1 MARKIGIGHQ
11 DFETIRKRGYFYIDK
26 TKFIREWWESGDE
39 VTLITRPRRF
49 GKTLNMS
56 MLEKFFSI
64 KYAGRGDL
72 FEGLS
77 VWQEESFRQMQGTW
91 PVIFLS
97 FANIKE
103 TTFSDAKKVIC
114 NTITKLYNQF
124 DFLVESD
131 KLNEK
136 EKAFYQEVTAHME
149 NYAAIDSLNALSGYL
164 MKYYGKK
171 VILLLDEYDT
181 PMQEAYV
188 GGYWPEMVAFI
199 RSFFNAA
206 FKTNP
211 CLERAIMTGIT
222 RVSKESVFSDLN
234 NLEVVTVTSK
244 KYADCFGFTE
254 MEVFSALE
262 EYGMVDQKKQV
273 KYWYDG
279 FTFGKQSDIYNPWS
293 VINFLD
299 KGKVGAYWANTSSN
313 GLVGKLIR
321 EGSPEVKKTF
331 ERLIQGESV
340 CMELDEQIVYDQL
353 SVKKNAI
360 WSLLLAG
367 GYLKVVDYQA
377 YMTEYGIWKEEYEL
391 ALTNL
396 ETRITFTNM
405 VRDWFDNIS
414 SDYNDFI
421 KALLAG
427 DLKTMNFFMNKV
439 SSEMFG
445 SFDGGNKPSDR
456 QPERFYHGFVL
467 GLIVELADSYVVTSN
482 RESGFGRYDVM
493 LEPRNT
499 ENDAFL
505 LEFKVQDEEEKELSD
520 TVQAALRQIEEKNY
534 QANLI
539 AKGIPAERIRK
550 YGFAFCG
557 KKVLIGNH
565 FV

>member
-91 PVIFLS
+91 PVICLS

-234 NLEVVTVTSK
+234 NLEVVTATSK

-254 MEVFSALE
+254 VEVFSALE

-273 KYWYDG
+273 KHWYDG

-331 ERLIQGESV
+331 ERLVQGESV

-396 ETRITFTNM
+396 ETRIMFTNM

-534 QANLI
+534 QADLI

>member
-91 PVIFLS
+91 PVICLS

-234 NLEVVTVTSK
+234 NLEVVTATSK

-254 MEVFSALE
+254 VEVFSALE

-273 KYWYDG
+273 KHWYDG

-299 KGKVGAYWANTSSN
+299 KVKVGDYWAHTSSN

-331 ERLIQGESV
+331 ERLVQGESV

-534 QANLI
+534 QADLI

>member
-1 MARKIGIGHQ
+1 
-11 DFETIRKRGYFYIDK
+11 
-26 TKFIREWWESGDE
+26 
-39 VTLITRPRRF
+39 
-49 GKTLNMS
+49 
-56 MLEKFFSI
+56 
-64 KYAGRGDL
+64 
-72 FEGLS
+72 
-77 VWQEESFRQMQGTW
+77 MQGTW

-103 TTFSDAKKVIC
+103 ITFSDAKKVIC

-234 NLEVVTVTSK
+234 NLEVVTATSK

-254 MEVFSALE
+254 AEVFSALE

-273 KYWYDG
+273 KHWYDG

-331 ERLIQGESV
+331 ERLVQGESV

-482 RESGFGRYDVM
+482 RESGFGRYDVT

-534 QANLI
+534 QADLI

-557 KKVLIGNH
+557 KKVLIGNL

>member
-456 QPERFYHGFVL
+456 QPERFYHDFVL